1 MLVMLVHNTT
11 MYFWWFNLHF
21 LPNPSDPLVG
31 SAIEKDAF
39 PSWKPLFIGDF
50 PASHVW
56 LPEGNSTILP
66 WLSHD
71 YPYSIQTYIYICLLS
86 LLLSYYYPIIIPLL
100 SYYYPIIIP
109 LLSHYYPIIIPLLSH
124 YYPMIIPWLSH
135 YYPIIILLSSLLSY
149 YNICHVSL
157 FFHGKSSHFPTVFL
171 SPFAVRIILP
181 VRRWW
186 HRHSPPHWHRRR
198 RGWAS
203 GNPCG

>member
-71 YPYSIQTYIYICLLS
+71 YPYSIQTYIYI
-86 LLLSYYYPIIIPLL
+86 YAYYP
-100 SYYYPIIIP
+100 YYYPIIIP

-124 YYPMIIPWLSH
+124 YYPIIILLLSH
-135 YYPIIILLSSLLSY
+135 YYPIIIPWLSHDYPIIIPLLSY
-149 YNICHVSL
+149 YHPYYPIIIFAMFPCFSMAKVPIFRP
-157 FFHGKSSHFPTVFL
+157 FFCRPSQYG
-171 SPFAVRIILP
+171 
-181 VRRWW
+181 
-186 HRHSPPHWHRRR
+186 
-198 RGWAS
+198 
-203 GNPCG
+203 